1 LNKPASFIVEQS
13 LSESWPINGLIPYSK
28 VITNNDWEIDVN
40 GIFTVPKTATYSF
53 TVSGTAGSPSAAIS
67 LQQKIG
73 NERKTLEMFFET
85 TTGKQTLIELPTETE
100 FRDSDYNYR

>member
-1 LNKPASFIVEQS
+1 VIVN
-13 LSESWPINGLIPYSK
+13 I
-28 VITNNDWEIDVN
+28 DWEIDVN

-53 TVSGTAGSPSAAIS
+53 TVSGTAGSPRAAIS

-85 TTGKQTLIELPTETE
+85 TTGEDILKEITQE
-100 FRDSDYNYR
+100 NYYSGR